1 MADIEKVY
9 DNLGGFK
16 SYQVKMYLLCCFVV
30 FINGMCIMTDTFSIH
45 SDEYR
50 CYVPGCDADESSS
63 SEEFLNFTTPFGKEK
78 NKYDSCHLFA
88 RFEVANESVGNC
100 SEEMFNQN
108 QITNCSKWVFDAT
121 VFTSTVVSTFD
132 LVCDRTYLA
141 SLGGSVYMA
150 GNFLG
155 SPILGLI
162 SDKYGR
168 KFGLLVSTL
177 LFVTCGLVGVVS
189 PNYVIFLLFRF
200 LTGAGAIGCFQ
211 VAFVIGIEFI
221 SAKWRTFSG
230 IMIEIPFALGE
241 AATGL
246 LAYFMTDWKWFQLTC
261 TAPGL
266 LILSYRW
273 FFPESVRWLISKN
286 KINEAIK
293 LVDEAAEANKLP
305 SPSYLLEDLLKNPN
319 AEDGFEDKRDKSVFN
334 IFKSP
339 NMRKR
344 SLILFFCWIVCTLSY
359 YGLSRN
365 AGNLS
370 GNLFLNYISLMIIEI
385 PSYIVSYFLLDKIG
399 RKGTLI
405 VVFILA
411 GIASLVSGLLPLHFE
426 LLIVITSLLGK
437 FGIAAA
443 FGCIFVY
450 TAELY
455 PTEYRGIGVG
465 ACSSFARIGGILA
478 PLAAS
483 LSKFYRPLPLLI
495 FGVLSFISGLLIF
508 LLPETLGYDL
518 PQTLEECENFGRNNE
533 NKSAIKFNCCLPLK
547 REQSE
552 TEMKAED
559 TSQKQ

>member
-45 SDEYR
+45 SDEYSYK

-150 GNFLG
+150 GNFIG

-177 LFVTCGLVGVVS
+177 LFVTCGLVGVLS

-246 LAYFMTDWKWFQLTC
+246 LAYFMTDWKWFQ
-261 TAPGL
+261 
-266 LILSYRW
+266 

-293 LVDEAAEANKLP
+293 L
-305 SPSYLLEDLLKNPN
+305 NPN

-478 PLAAS
+478 PLAAN

-533 NKSAIKFNCCLPLK
+533 NKSAMKFSCCLPLK

-552 TEMKAED
+552 TEMKAEG

>member
-1 MADIEKVY
+1 MADIERMY

-50 CYVPGCDADESSS
+50 CYVPGCDVDESSS

-121 VFTSTVVSTFD
+121 VFTSTVVSTIFNG
-132 LVCDRTYLA
+132 C
-141 SLGGSVYMA
+141 GSHWM
-150 GNFLG
+150 
-155 SPILGLI
+155 
-162 SDKYGR
+162 
-168 KFGLLVSTL
+168 
-177 LFVTCGLVGVVS
+177 
-189 PNYVIFLLFRF
+189 
-200 LTGAGAIGCFQ
+200 
-211 VAFVIGIEFI
+211 
-221 SAKWRTFSG
+221 FS
-230 IMIEIPFALGE
+230 
-241 AATGL
+241 
-246 LAYFMTDWKWFQLTC
+246 
-261 TAPGL
+261 
-266 LILSYRW
+266 SSVRYR

-305 SPSYLLEDLLKNPN
+305 SPSYLLEDLLKNPI
-319 AEDGFEDKRDKSVFN
+319 AEDGFVDKREKSVFN

-411 GIASLVSGLLPLHFE
+411 GIASLVSGLLPLRFE

-547 REQSE
+547 REQGE

-559 TSQKQ
+559 TSQK